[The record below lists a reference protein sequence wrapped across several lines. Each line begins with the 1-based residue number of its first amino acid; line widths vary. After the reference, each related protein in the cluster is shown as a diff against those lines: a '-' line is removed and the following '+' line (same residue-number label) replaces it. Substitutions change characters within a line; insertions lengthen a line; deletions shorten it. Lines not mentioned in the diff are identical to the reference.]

1 MNLTTDSLKK
11 EKNLNINKSA
21 PKYELPFVK
30 MAIEGKKGETL
41 QIIRKL
47 NNSKKHIND
56 HYDKLLYQGFNGSLE
71 DFYKLYGKKE
81 IIIRKKPKGK
91 IKLSSSLLLKSDL
104 LSKPIQKT
112 IMKEFNFMNKQKE
125 KRMNMKTLLNLITI
139 KDNFKKINMEK
150 NKDKHRNKSAFD
162 INSENITNLKSDFYK
177 TSLVQKNTNND
188 ITDNEKKMNYY
199 KMKKIKNIRKLLNE
213 KSRNILKK
221 EENIDFQ
228 KSTFETILENQ
239 ENNEKDQKKEKREKN
254 GKKNEK
260 SPKNYT
266 KLNRIEII
274 RAIMEKSEKKK
285 KKNNISKNINETFNK
300 LLNEKEDDKIQFQ
313 KILDPLA
320 NGFKAHLKE
329 VKINEGRDKYNI
341 WIKKSTANIVS
352 FGNSF
357 QLMADDAFYKDH
369 KRIISKYPDIER
381 EANILVP
388 ELKTRED
395 NKIIERLENNDR
407 KIRNIINDNDNL
419 LKVIKNKYLN
429 ERKIKYSKSQPLLR
443 QNKKILLIREKF

>member
-1 MNLTTDSLKK
+1 MNLTTMDF
-11 EKNLNINKSA
+11 KNKININKYKSL
-21 PKYELPFVK
+21 PKYELPFIK
-30 MAIEGKKGETL
+30 MTIEGKKGETL
-41 QIIRKL
+41 QIVRKV
-47 NNSKKHIND
+47 NKSKKHIND
-56 HYDKLLYQGFNGSLE
+56 HYDILLYEGFNGSLE
-71 DFYKLYGKKE
+71 DFYKIYGKKE
-81 IIIRKKPKGK
+81 VIVKKKPKGK

-104 LSKPIQKT
+104 LSKPLQKT
-112 IMKEFNFMNKQKE
+112 ITKEFNFMNKQKE

-139 KDNFKKINMEK
+139 KDNFKKINLEK
-150 NKDKHRNKSAFD
+150 NKDKPRNKSAFD
-162 INSENITNLKSDFYK
+162 IDTKNDFYK
-177 TSLVQKNTNND
+177 TSLIQKSSNND
-188 ITDNEKKMNYY
+188 IIDNEKRTNLL

-228 KSTFETILENQ
+228 KSTFEKIIENQ
-239 ENNEKDQKKEKREKN
+239 ENNEKD
-254 GKKNEK
+254 KKNEK
-260 SPKNYT
+260 NEKNQKFPKNYT
-266 KLNRIEII
+266 KLNRIEMI
-274 RAIMEKSEKKK
+274 RSIMEKSEKKK
-285 KKNNISKNINETFNK
+285 KKKKKKNNSSRIINETFNQ
-300 LLNEKEDDKIQFQ
+300 LLDDKEDDKKKF
-313 KILDPLA
+313 KKVLDPLA
-320 NGFKAHLKE
+320 DGFKSHLKE

-388 ELKTRED
+388 EVKTRED

-419 LKVIKNKYLN
+419 LKHIKNKYL
-429 ERKIKYSKSQPLLR
+429 EEKYLRYSKSQPSISL
-443 QNKKILLIREKF
+443 NKKNIINKGKILA